1 LGNRKYYLK
10 NRDKILAQLNVY
22 RQTPEY
28 KAKRKEYEQ
37 RPEVRDKLRI
47 YQQRP
52 ERKAKTKEYGQ
63 RPEVKAKRKEYE
75 QTPERKAKTKEY
87 KQRPEV
93 KVRNSTYL
101 KKYKQNNPEVGL
113 KSSQK
118 QFKKLSKTL
127 GIFPFTKIPMIF
139 FAWGK
144 TIKKIHGKVCSVCS
158 SITCIEAHHLFEKAK
173 YPLLSLNENNGIPLC
188 KECHDEIHHPLYIK
202 EKRLNQKIKPLITR

>member
-1 LGNRKYYLK
+1 MGNRKYYLK

-47 YQQRP
+47 YQQR
-52 ERKAKTKEYGQ
+52 
-63 RPEVKAKRKEYE
+63 
-75 QTPERKAKTKEY
+75 PERKAKTKEY